1 MDTMPSHDLADIRS
15 RLGLFLGWS
24 LHVAIW
30 CFVWVW
36 LAAMTEGWLSPWDT
50 APFRPAIGT
59 WERTT
64 NDFFETSPG
73 AVLPA
78 MAFIAADLALLLTAL
93 RSQGSKSGLVVA
105 SAALDL
111 VYVVLT
117 STLAIFAHRLPTLW
131 LAQPRPDLDYGYHLT
146 WPAIVVAL
154 MATKALFI
162 AKRLILERHRRS
174 HSQQR
179 AA

>member
-1 MDTMPSHDLADIRS
+1 MDTMPSQNIAGVRS

-24 LHVAIW
+24 FQIAIW

-36 LAAMTEGWLSPWDT
+36 LAAMTEGWLAPWDT

-59 WERTT
+59 WERAM

-78 MAFIAADLALLLTAL
+78 TAFVAADLVLLLTAL
-93 RSQGSKSGLVVA
+93 RSQGSKSGSVVG
-105 SAALDL
+105 SAMLDIA
-111 VYVVLT
+111 YVVLT
-117 STLAIFAHRLPTLW
+117 SILAIFAHRLPSLW
-131 LAQPRPDLDYGYHLT
+131 LAQPRPGLDYGYHLT

-154 MATKALFI
+154 VTTVALFI
-162 AKRLILERHRRS
+162 VKRRFLARHMRS
-174 HSQQR
+174 LLPQS